1 MDDGVWSSEEEELN
15 FGGTLGIG
23 SAAAAGLI
31 KSATLVEREQRSAL
45 PNQVS
50 QITVKYWVDSSEQW
64 FAFCLRPN
72 FFLLQLVLIFVTFF
86 SFQEIDYGNNTKSN
100 DADIN
105 NFLYS
110 DDGPAG
116 GNYNLPEDINDP
128 SE

>member
-50 QITVKYWVDSSEQW
+50 QISVKY
-64 FAFCLRPN
+64 
-72 FFLLQLVLIFVTFF
+72 
-86 SFQEIDYGNNTKSN
+86 
-100 DADIN
+100 
-105 NFLYS
+105 
-110 DDGPAG
+110 
-116 GNYNLPEDINDP
+116 
-128 SE
+128 

>member
-1 MDDGVWSSEEEELN
+1 VDDGVWSSEEEELN

-45 PNQVS
+45 PNQ
-50 QITVKYWVDSSEQW
+50 
-64 FAFCLRPN
+64 
-72 FFLLQLVLIFVTFF
+72 
-86 SFQEIDYGNNTKSN
+86 EIDYGNNTKSN